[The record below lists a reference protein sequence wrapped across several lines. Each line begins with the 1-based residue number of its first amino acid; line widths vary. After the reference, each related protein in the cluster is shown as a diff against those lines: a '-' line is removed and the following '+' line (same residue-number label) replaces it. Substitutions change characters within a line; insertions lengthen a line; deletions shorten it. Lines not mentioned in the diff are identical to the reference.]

1 MSTRTTICI
10 AAVLLGL
17 PMASAASAQGV
28 IKTSRLSAAL
38 ANDLVAT
45 AVDVCARQN
54 QQVTAVVLDVSGVNQ
69 AMLRGDGAGINTI
82 ETAHYKAFT
91 AVGFQIDTID
101 LVEQAKS
108 GRVSSALAKVPN
120 LLLAQGGIVI
130 KVGDTVIGALG
141 VSGAKG
147 GNIDT
152 QCARAALDKIKD
164 QLK

>member
-1 MSTRTTICI
+1 VRTVRVIGLS
-10 AAVLLGL
+10 AALVGL
-17 PMASAASAQGV
+17 MAASATAQGV
-28 IKTSRLSAAL
+28 IRTGRISAAL
-38 ANDLVAT
+38 ANELVAT
-45 AVDVCARQN
+45 AVEVCAKQD
-54 QQVTAVVLDVSGVNQ
+54 QQVTAVVLDVSGVHQ

-91 AVGFQIDTID
+91 AVGFQTDTID

-120 LLLAQGGIVI
+120 LLLAQGGVVI
-130 KVGDTVIGALG
+130 KVDGTVIGAIG

-152 QCARAALDKIKD
+152 QCARAAIDKIKD